1 MNIKEIETED
11 IKKFIKQRGY
21 SYQKVSRMLGFSVPT
36 FEKFSKK
43 YPAVIYYAVLGLPE
57 VSHIKAERLATIR
70 P

>member
-43 YPAVIYYAVLGLPE
+43 HPAVIYYAILGLPE
-57 VSHIKAERLATIR
+57 ISHIKAERLATIR